1 MLSQI
6 ASTRRMRCEN
16 FSDEFA
22 FHADSLPMSAPPMH
36 TSAYYDRMAR
46 SKSSNAWLRRHV
58 NDPYVHRARAHGYRS
73 RAAYKLTEIAE
84 RDGLA
89 RSGDT
94 VVDLGAAPGGW
105 AQALAERV
113 GRAGC
118 VIAVDLLD
126 VAPIA
131 GVSVIRGD
139 FRDKVVLD
147 QVRTVLDGRKL
158 DLVVS
163 DLAPNLSGVSATDQ
177 ARSIGLCELALEF
190 ARSHLKPQG
199 AFLVKAFQGSGYPEF
214 LAAMRG
220 AFAEVVS
227 RKPGASRERSSEM
240 YLLGKRLK
248 STSEASV

>member
-1 MLSQI
+1 
-6 ASTRRMRCEN
+6 
-16 FSDEFA
+16 
-22 FHADSLPMSAPPMH
+22 
-36 TSAYYDRMAR
+36 MAR

-58 NDPYVHRARAHGYRS
+58 NDPYVHRAKEHGYRS
-73 RAAYKLTEIAE
+73 RAAYKLIEIAE

-89 RSGDT
+89 RPGET

-105 AQALAERV
+105 AQVLAERV
-113 GRAGC
+113 GRSGR
-118 VIAVDLLD
+118 VVTVDLLEI
-126 VAPIA
+126 APIP
-131 GVSVIRGD
+131 GVTVVCGD
-139 FRDKVVLD
+139 FQDQAVLKGLE
-147 QVRTVLDGRKL
+147 TALAGRKL

-199 AFLVKAFQGSGYPEF
+199 AFLVKAFQGAGYPEF

-220 AFAEVVS
+220 AFVTVAS

-248 STSEASV
+248 GSESKAS